1 MRKRLLGHNAEAIL
15 WVIAGTALFSL
26 VFASGKFAGDAAS
39 PLQIVFLRYVGGAL
53 TLSVIAI
60 LSSDGVA
67 AYRST
72 RPFKHLG
79 RALFGSSGGA
89 AIIYATANM
98 PVVDAT
104 AISLMQVVFMILL
117 GVLVLGERIDAQK
130 GFGILLCC
138 AGAILILGS
147 RGAFHQFDLA
157 YVWPAAV
164 ALFGAVLIGIETILI
179 KMLTRLDRPM
189 TVLLYVNFFG
199 VALMAIP
206 GFLVWKPIELGH
218 VGAFLLLGPLAIAAQ
233 YCIIRGYQIA
243 DVSVVA
249 PIDFTWLIFAAVI
262 GMVFF
267 DEFPTLG
274 VLAGAAIIIGGGCVL
289 AILKTKE
296 PVRGAP

>member
-1 MRKRLLGHNAEAIL
+1 MRKRLLGLNAEAIL

-26 VFASGKFAGDAAS
+26 VFASGKFAGEMAS
-39 PLQIVFLRYVGGAL
+39 PLQIVFLRYVGGAFTL
-53 TLSVIAI
+53 TVIAI
-60 LSSDGVA
+60 LSSVRLA
-67 AYRST
+67 TYRST

-104 AISLMQVVFMILL
+104 SISLMQVVFMLLL
-117 GVLVLGERIDAQK
+117 GVLILGERIDARK
-130 GFGILLCC
+130 GLGILLCC

-147 RGAFHQFDLA
+147 RGAFRQFDLA
-157 YVWPAAV
+157 YVWPAAI
-164 ALFGAVLIGIETILI
+164 ALIGAVLIGIETILI

-199 VALMAIP
+199 VVLMALP
-206 GFLVWKPIELGH
+206 GFLVWKPIGPEQIGM
-218 VGAFLLLGPLAIAAQ
+218 FLLLGPIAISAQ

-249 PIDFTWLIFAAVI
+249 PIDFTWLIFAAFI

-289 AILKTKE
+289 AIVKTKE
-296 PVRGAP
+296 SGRGAR